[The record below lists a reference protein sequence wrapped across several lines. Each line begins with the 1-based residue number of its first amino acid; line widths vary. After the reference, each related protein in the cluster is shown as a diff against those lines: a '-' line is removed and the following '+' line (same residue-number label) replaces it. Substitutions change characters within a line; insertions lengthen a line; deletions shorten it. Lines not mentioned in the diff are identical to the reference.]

1 MHQSI
6 DAESPQVSNLR
17 CHTSLL
23 VLLLFNGITWM
34 LLGLALIYAIAVG
47 DRPRYYPAAMA
58 ATPTTPPPP
67 INDIFIAA
75 AEPGLHESDR
85 LRTLLDQ
92 GHPSNQ
98 LDAGGLSPLWHA
110 VSALNEANARLLLER
125 GADPNLHGPNAEPIL
140 VAALSNLT
148 LDVEQSRRFT
158 SLLLEFGADPDGASP
173 YTGQRALHIATQRGL
188 TACVRELLAWGAEPD
203 AVDPNGSTA
212 LHTAVM
218 RQVPEAITVLLE
230 NGADPDKADHFGQTP
245 RQLAA
250 PQPGIAELFPTPSEP
265 AD

>member
-6 DAESPQVSNLR
+6 DAESPQVANLR

-47 DRPRYYPAAMA
+47 DRPRYYGPPAAVA
-58 ATPTTPPPP
+58 ATPAPP

-75 AEPGLHESDR
+75 AEVGPHESAR
-85 LRTLLDQ
+85 LRMLLDQ
-92 GHPSNQ
+92 GHTPNQ

-110 VSALNEANARLLLER
+110 VSGLNDANARMLLER
-125 GADPNLHGPNAEPIL
+125 GADPNLRGPNAEPIL

-148 LDVEQSRRFT
+148 LDAEHAQRIT
-158 SLLLEFGADPDGASP
+158 GLLLEHGADPDGASP

-188 TACVRELLAWGAEPD
+188 VACVRELLAWGAEPD

-218 RQVPEAITVLLE
+218 RQIPEAIAVLLE
-230 NGADPDKADHFGQTP
+230 NGADPDKTDHFGQTP
-245 RQLAA
+245 RKLAA
-250 PQPGIAELFPTPSEP
+250 AQPGIAELFPKE
-265 AD
+265 